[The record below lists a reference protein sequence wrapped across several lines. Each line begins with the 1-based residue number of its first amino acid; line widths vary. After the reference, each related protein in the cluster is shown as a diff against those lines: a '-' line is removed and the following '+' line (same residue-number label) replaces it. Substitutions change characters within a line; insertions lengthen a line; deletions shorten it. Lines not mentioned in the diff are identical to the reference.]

1 MNFSPEET
9 ETLRTRLLV
18 VLEPFTE
25 ADPDALLDFILLFI
39 NKGSSRDEL
48 KETYKNE
55 LEVFCEE
62 NTNKAVEAVFKVI
75 DDIISARETATSAA
89 TKESTAVPSITTSIT
104 TSTSNTTAGQKREKE
119 ESEDEDDDDR
129 NFKRRN
135 MNPEDDVRDI
145 PPAAAAA
152 ASTPTTTTR
161 AEPSSSSTKRKSPDD
176 GVQSSQSERPAKVS
190 RSPEQERVL
199 ATLPEHLRKRL
210 GNRDGTSPQQQQQQ
224 QQQEPRARQ
233 PCRHFEEHGYCLYGD
248 NCKFDHGQN
257 VAVADYSNF
266 QAMFSTPGSAAMTN
280 PMMMNMAGQIT
291 PYNMTTTPYGFQ
303 NPINNSLGDQSAQQL
318 LSQQQQWQLQNKKPQ
333 HFQQQSQHN
342 NGTNYNNTTHQQH
355 PQRQQQQQPQEIPY
369 TTRYTKTSTR
379 LVIEKIPTE
388 ACTIDSV
395 TETFKKFG
403 TIVDIELQPENQR
416 AFLEFKTHDEAL
428 KAHQSPEVL
437 FNNRFVKVYWRKESP
452 QQLQKQQEQAYQQQQ
467 QEQSAE
473 PDPEIVKQRA
483 AELAKKR
490 EEQQRRKKEQL
501 EKQIEYNKKKQEI
514 ARRNLELA
522 MLKAKVAEMEA

>member
-1 MNFSPEET
+1 
-9 ETLRTRLLV
+9 
-18 VLEPFTE
+18 
-25 ADPDALLDFILLFI
+25 
-39 NKGSSRDEL
+39 
-48 KETYKNE
+48 
-55 LEVFCEE
+55 
-62 NTNKAVEAVFKVI
+62 
-75 DDIISARETATSAA
+75 
-89 TKESTAVPSITTSIT
+89 
-104 TSTSNTTAGQKREKE
+104 
-119 ESEDEDDDDR
+119 
-129 NFKRRN
+129 
-135 MNPEDDVRDI
+135 
-145 PPAAAAA
+145 
-152 ASTPTTTTR
+152 
-161 AEPSSSSTKRKSPDD
+161 
-176 GVQSSQSERPAKVS
+176 
-190 RSPEQERVL
+190 
-199 ATLPEHLRKRL
+199 
-210 GNRDGTSPQQQQQQ
+210 
-224 QQQEPRARQ
+224 
-233 PCRHFEEHGYCLYGD
+233 
-248 NCKFDHGQN
+248 
-257 VAVADYSNF
+257 
-266 QAMFSTPGSAAMTN
+266 MFSTPGSAPMTN

-303 NPINNSLGDQSAQQL
+303 NPVSNNMGDQSTLLPQQ
-318 LSQQQQWQLQNKKPQ
+318 QQQQWQLQNKKPQ
-333 HFQQQSQHN
+333 HFQQQSQQQQQSQHN
-342 NGTNYNNTTHQQH
+342 NTSTH
-355 PQRQQQQQPQEIPY
+355 PQKQQQQPQEIPY

-452 QQLQKQQEQAYQQQQ
+452 QQLQKQQEQAYK

-522 MLKAKVAEMEA
+522 MLKAKVAEMEAVSLSVCVFLLFFRIYLEGKKKNSRCHDY